1 MTDLQ
6 FPESAVDVLKRIDEA
21 IVGIELLDNADREEV
36 MRRLGGWI
44 LVQKYGS
51 AGGEILIAFDKYC
64 ISECLRED
72 PNWQVPDT

>member
-6 FPESAVDVLKRIDEA
+6 FPKSAEDVINRIDEA
-21 IVGIELLDNADREEV
+21 IVGIELLDNAGRDEV

-51 AGGEILIAFDKYC
+51 ADGEILIAFDKYC

-72 PNWQVPDT
+72 QNWQVPDR